1 MTIGNNIKRLRQQRM
16 MTQEELATQVG
27 ITQGQLSEYENDK
40 VDVIPIDKLGRIA
53 DVLQVSVAVIDERL
67 LQVPGLAI
75 SGNQNVLGSGRDSYG
90 GTVIGHAGSVAT
102 TTQLDEA
109 AIRADERKKIL
120 NIIKAS
126 DLEVNL
132 KVKVYELLM

>member
-1 MTIGNNIKRLRQQRM
+1 MEDSIYVKHLEEYQQKTNEQWGAIAQRLGVTRATINNWRNGGKISLTNRN
-16 MTQEELATQVG
+16 G
-27 ITQGQLSEYENDK
+27 I
-40 VDVIPIDKLGRIA
+40 A
-53 DVLQVSVAVIDERL
+53 VLTGMPNAILNASNSNI
-67 LQVPGLAI
+67 I
-75 SGNQNVLGSGRDSYG
+75 SGVGDTYG
-90 GTVIGHAGSVAT
+90 NTMIGHAGSVAT

-126 DLEVNL
+126 DLEANL